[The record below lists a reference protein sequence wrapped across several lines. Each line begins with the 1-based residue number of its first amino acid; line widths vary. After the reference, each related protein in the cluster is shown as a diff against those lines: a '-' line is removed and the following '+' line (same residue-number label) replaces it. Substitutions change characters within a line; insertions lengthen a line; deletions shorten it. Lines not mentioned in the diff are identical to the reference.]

1 MLSTTIERGRGEQNR
16 FFFFFLLLF
25 SSSSSSTPISVF
37 FLESS
42 RSSVSPSPVHTIPFV
57 VSVCRRR
64 RPSVSR
70 EPVFAMI
77 DGRAP
82 KNSQPVVA
90 PFPSPLPQPRGSS
103 RGRGGGGVASARSEM
118 ASMVHWF
125 MPPACKSHRR
135 GRFPSSLFH
144 GGQSRDAFLGREKW
158 PWNVIQEPPSSGS
171 PLSPSLIFQ
180 WRRNGAQLF
189 ETDKLADQRLYN
201 LWVFPPWTKGNGW
214 GGRERESE
222 GGRKVSSSAFRANI
236 GRNSAGD
243 PNCPRF
249 AYTPVSSRKRKK
261 ERERESF
268 FLNCQEQ
275 FLRRDGCSS
284 SRSLS
289 RRDLFSLK
297 DDPFVTWP
305 IEYLPRTASLRFVLL
320 GWDVGDVLR
329 TAMYFDSSFI

>member
-1 MLSTTIERGRGEQNR
+1 MPRPDPRWPQWSTDLCLRHANLIGAAVFQVHCSTGVSPGTLFWDARSGRETS
-16 FFFFFLLLF
+16 FKSLPLPALPSLLPLF
-25 SSSSSSTPISVF
+25 S
-37 FLESS
+37 
-42 RSSVSPSPVHTIPFV
+42 
-57 VSVCRRR
+57 
-64 RPSVSR
+64 
-70 EPVFAMI
+70 
-77 DGRAP
+77 
-82 KNSQPVVA
+82 N
-90 PFPSPLPQPRGSS
+90 
-103 RGRGGGGVASARSEM
+103 GGETG
-118 ASMVHWF
+118 
-125 MPPACKSHRR
+125 
-135 GRFPSSLFH
+135 
-144 GGQSRDAFLGREKW
+144 
-158 PWNVIQEPPSSGS
+158 
-171 PLSPSLIFQ
+171 
-180 WRRNGAQLF
+180 QLF

-214 GGRERESE
+214 GGRERERESE

-289 RRDLFSLK
+289 RRHLFSLK

-305 IEYLPRTASLRFVLL
+305 IEYLPRTALRFVLL
-320 GWDVGDVLR
+320 EMLE
-329 TAMYFDSSFI
+329 TF